1 MDGVDGALLSG
12 SDPVGGS
19 YSLLGSDVQALMQF
33 LWALEVTE
41 ILQLV
46 LLVLIAG
53 LIFGLILTNRWQV

>member
-1 MDGVDGALLSG
+1 MLSG

-19 YSLLGSDVQALMQF
+19 YSLLESDVQALMQF

-53 LIFGLILTNRWQV
+53 LIFGLILTKRWQV

>member
-12 SDPVGGS
+12 SSGTGAT
-19 YSLLGSDVQALMQF
+19 YSLLESDVQAMMQF

-53 LIFGLILTNRWQV
+53 LIFGLILTKRWQV

>member
-12 SDPVGGS
+12 SSGTGGS
-19 YSLLGSDVQALMQF
+19 YSLLESDVQAVMQF

-53 LIFGLILTNRWQV
+53 LIFGLILTKRGQV

>member
-12 SDPVGGS
+12 SDLVGGS
-19 YSLLGSDVQALMQF
+19 YSLLESDVQALMQF

-53 LIFGLILTNRWQV
+53 LIFGLILTKRWQV